1 MKIRRRIVNI
11 KNKKETQISV
21 TGITQSGTIKELDV
35 QLIKNEEKLMKKKT
49 FEEEYFLIN
58 KLPEAGVEIKT
69 KLKDS
74 GPSDIEKMMFMLGEA
89 TYALA
94 LMTKKESNKEADIE
108 HFTKFMKNF
117 TEIVVKYHK

>member
-58 KLPEAGVEIKT
+58 KLPEAGVKIKT

-74 GPSDIEKMMFMLGEA
+74 GPSDIEKNDV
-89 TYALA
+89 YAW
-94 LMTKKESNKEADIE
+94 
-108 HFTKFMKNF
+108 
-117 TEIVVKYHK
+117 